1 MSFVAKVHFHILISM
16 NPICWMVKSSIWL
29 QALPYGIPYHTR
41 YLAQIT
47 NSYLVVNL
55 IFNIDPTVQWFY
67 IDKNDHKSIIFQPRT
82 WKKPWCLIYLGDFR
96 GYSPKR
102 GSSLIQG
109 CLAKVVPTILTC
121 RCPPLLAPHLQHCT
135 SGAAAPRQGCRCS
148 GTQQGQGVQRK
159 FVEPPGGYW
168 LVNSYPGIMV
178 FCNFAICKPDNPHN
192 NQSMTLS
199 TMEFLMDR
207 CG

>member
-1 MSFVAKVHFHILISM
+1 ME
-16 NPICWMVKSSIWL
+16 
-29 QALPYGIPYHTR
+29 
-41 YLAQIT
+41 
-47 NSYLVVNL
+47 
-55 IFNIDPTVQWFY
+55 
-67 IDKNDHKSIIFQPRT
+67 
-82 WKKPWCLIYLGDFR
+82 KKPWCLTHIDIIYLGDFR

-109 CLAKVVPTILTC
+109 CLAKVAQPPTILAC

-135 SGAAAPRQGCRCS
+135 SGAAAPRQGCRRS
-148 GTQQGQGVQRK
+148 STQQGQGVQRK

-178 FCNFAICKPDNPHN
+178 FCNFAICNKPDNPHN